1 MSIVKMKRLSV
12 IGLDTEKEQFVS
24 KLMNLGALEVTDEDP
39 QGGAEQQELPAA
51 GENPEA
57 AELDQKISD
66 TETAIE
72 ALKEHSPV
80 KSPLFFTRREM
91 KKTDFQ
97 SVLQHRAEFTEETN
111 GVLELKEQIRRLTEQ
126 RNRKESELS
135 SVIPWKPYTIPLN
148 FTGTRCTDF
157 TLGVVPVNI
166 TLEDLQSAASEISET
181 AVLEK
186 VNEDKEY
193 RYLLLIT
200 WKPDTAGVE
209 EALKQRGFTVA
220 AFPDFK
226 DTASEAEVRLHN
238 EIAEL
243 SDEVKKVG
251 GQIAARYGQKKD
263 IECLHDQL
271 VMERDQVVL
280 KGKLLQTKRTFRL
293 TGWIPEGC
301 MTAAK
306 KMLDSCECYYLF
318 EDPREDETV
327 PVLLKNNAFVAPFE
341 SVTEMYSLPDYHGID
356 PTKWFSLFYA
366 CFFGMMLSD
375 AGYGI
380 LLTVVTAVILHKFK
394 IEGNLYH
401 MVKMFLYCGISTIF
415 WGAMFGGWF
424 GNSVNAIAATF
435 FHSNAAIKPI
445 WFDPISNPTKLLIF
459 SLGLGV
465 VHIFLGM
472 GLDAGMKIRRGHFWD
487 AVFDDFSWYM
497 VIGGIILMIAL
508 NGKSTGGFKAGEY
521 IMIAGFIILLLTGG
535 RDKKGFG
542 KVIGGITAIYNI
554 TGFLSDILSY
564 ARLLALGL
572 ATGVIAQ
579 VVNTI
584 GTLSGGGVKG
594 AIILAVVFVIGHI
607 FNLAINALGSFV
619 HTSRL
624 QYIEFFGKFYEDGG
638 EPFNPFRRNTKYVRL
653 TD

>member
-12 IGLDTEKEQFVS
+12 IGLDTAKEQFIS
-24 KLMNLGALEVTDEDP
+24 KLMKLGALEITDEDP
-39 QGGAEQQELPAA
+39 QPGGEEEFLPVP
-51 GENPEA
+51 GENPAA
-57 AELDQKISD
+57 AELEQQISD
-66 TETAIE
+66 AETAIE

-80 KSPLFFTRREM
+80 KAPLFFTRREI
-91 KKTDFQ
+91 KGADFQ
-97 SVLQHRAEFTEETN
+97 SILQHKAEFTEEMN
-111 GVLELKEQIRRLTEQ
+111 GVLALKEQIRQLNEQ
-126 RNRKESELS
+126 RNRKQSELS
-135 SVIPWKPYTIPLN
+135 SIAPWKPYSLPLN
-148 FTGTRCTDF
+148 FTQTRCTDF
-157 TLGVVPVNI
+157 TLGIIPANLS
-166 TLEDLQSAASEISET
+166 LEDLQKSAEEVSST

-186 VNEDKEY
+186 VGEDKEFK
-193 RYLLLIT
+193 YLLLIT
-200 WKPDTAGVE
+200 WKPDTAEVE
-209 EALKQRGFTVA
+209 DALKQRGFSVA
-220 AFPDFK
+220 AFPEF
-226 DTASEAEVRLHN
+226 SENAETSMVQLHN
-238 EIAEL
+238 EIAEI
-243 SDEVKKVG
+243 SSEIEKIGNK
-251 GQIAARYGQKKD
+251 IADRYGQKKD
-263 IECLHDQL
+263 LECLHDQL
-271 VMERDQVVL
+271 VMERDQELL
-280 KGKLLQTKRTFRL
+280 KGRLLNTRRTFRL
-293 TGWIPEGC
+293 TGWIPEEC
-301 MTAAK
+301 VNAAK
-306 KMLDSCECYYLF
+306 SMLDSCECYYLF
-318 EDPREDETV
+318 EDPKEGETV
-327 PVLLKNNAFVAPFE
+327 PVLLENNAFVTPFE

-356 PTKWFSLFYA
+356 PTRWFSLFYA

-380 LLTVVTAVILHKFK
+380 ILTIATAVILHKFK
-394 IEGNLYH
+394 LEGNLFR
-401 MVKMFLYCGISTIF
+401 MIKMFMYCGISTIF

-424 GNSVNAIAATF
+424 GNSVNAIATTF
-435 FHSNAAIKPI
+435 FHSDAAIKPI
-445 WFDPISNPTKLLIF
+445 WFDPIVNPTKLLVF

-497 VIGGIILMIAL
+497 VIGGILLMIAL
-508 NGKSTGGFKAGEY
+508 NGKSAAGFQAGKY

-542 KVIGGITAIYNI
+542 KVLGGITAIYNI

-584 GTLSGGGVKG
+584 GTLSGGGIKG
-594 AIILAVVFVIGHI
+594 AIILLIVFVIGHI
-607 FNLAINALGSFV
+607 FNLAINALGAFV

-638 EPFNPFRRNTKYVRL
+638 EPFNPFRRNTKYVKL